1 MAAPYSGGVQVRIK
15 GTLHGQD
22 TVNVLNFATNTA
34 VSDAGAAQTLLEALL
49 AAVIACIIDTLLAA
63 VTSDWTLT
71 GVDGRYI
78 FVNGV
83 GGIGTDPIEGT
94 LVDGPQPGEGGAC
107 SVSFA
112 SALVNIRTGQAG
124 RSGRGKMFLP
134 PPGEG
139 NTTNS
144 AMDGTATTAF
154 QAFITC
160 MVGKFIGAGA
170 TEDWRLG
177 VLSTKLLAGS
187 SANFN
192 TAFHEATSMSLKN
205 DLAVLSRRKKGHG
218 R

>member
-1 MAAPYSGGVQVRIK
+1 MAAPWTGGAQVRIK

-22 TVNVLNFATNTA
+22 TVNVLNFATNVA
-34 VSDAGAAQTLLEALL
+34 ISDAGDATTLLEALL
-49 AAVIACIIDTLLAA
+49 VAVIACIIDALIPA
-63 VTSDWTLT
+63 VSSDWTLQ
-71 GVDGRYI
+71 GVDGRFIY
-78 FVNGV
+78 NGGV
-83 GGIGTDPIEGT
+83 GAVGTDP
-94 LVDGPQPGEGGAC
+94 VDGILEDGPTPGTGGAC

-112 SALVNIRTGQAG
+112 AALINIRSGQGG
-124 RSGRGKMFLP
+124 RNGRGKIFLP

-144 AMDGTATTAF
+144 AMDGTASTAF

-170 TEDWRLG
+170 TEQWRLG
-177 VLSTKLLAGS
+177 VLSQKLLAGS

-192 TAFHEATSMSLKN
+192 NAFFEATTMGLKT